1 MIAIIQTLCAC
12 GARWRKKMQQP
23 SLFDAPVAP
32 LIYKADFMSPSE
44 QAALKANAASQE
56 ARVMAY
62 LKEQDLPCGASKI
75 WLAVRSS
82 EKEPLT
88 SIRRALTTLE
98 KAGLVMMSSQTETG
112 YYGKQEHLWRA
123 V

>member
-1 MIAIIQTLCAC
+1 
-12 GARWRKKMQQP
+12 MQQP
-23 SLFDAPVAP
+23 SLFDTPVAP
-32 LIYKADFMSPSE
+32 LIYKADFMPPSE

-56 ARVMAY
+56 ARVMDY

-112 YYGKQEHLWRA
+112 SLDEQEHLWRA